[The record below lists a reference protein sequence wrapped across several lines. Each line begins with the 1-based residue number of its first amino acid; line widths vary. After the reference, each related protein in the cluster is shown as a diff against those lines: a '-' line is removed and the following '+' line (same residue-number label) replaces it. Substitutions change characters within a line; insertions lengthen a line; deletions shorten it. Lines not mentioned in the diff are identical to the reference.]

1 MIIPSQISRRLVNPT
16 VTNLQIHFACFSLL
30 PFGTHKP
37 RSNVPVT
44 LSQRRSVE
52 PSNSLIPQIKSKAI
66 SNAWFSF
73 KQIFPKHR
81 VGVGKIKLNE
91 GEKMFMK
98 MYSKDEHDLK
108 GRQHLFVGHYLW
120 LGCVG
125 SMFVTS
131 DLFLFDIITLVSIA
145 LSLGV
150 VNRKLH
156 KKCTPYVLE
165 VVLLPDDRVRI
176 RNLTWYGGSKTR
188 VIPVEDCNF
197 GDLEHFTR
205 IDGEEFKILFP
216 KSMLFIDESDLRKY
230 DLHEKAMRHKKYISP
245 FSDID
250 QVHSSKNLFGK
261 KRAIEEL
268 HDDQSE
274 FVKIANDESLQTDT
288 NIADKGS

>member
-1 MIIPSQISRRLVNPT
+1 
-16 VTNLQIHFACFSLL
+16 
-30 PFGTHKP
+30 
-37 RSNVPVT
+37 
-44 LSQRRSVE
+44 
-52 PSNSLIPQIKSKAI
+52 
-66 SNAWFSF
+66 
-73 KQIFPKHR
+73 
-81 VGVGKIKLNE
+81 
-91 GEKMFMK
+91 MFMK

-125 SMFVTS
+125 SLFVTS

-145 LSLGV
+145 LCLGV

-205 IDGEEFKILFP
+205 INGEEFKILFP

-261 KRAIEEL
+261 KRVIEEL

-274 FVKIANDESLQTDT
+274 FVKIANDELLLTDT